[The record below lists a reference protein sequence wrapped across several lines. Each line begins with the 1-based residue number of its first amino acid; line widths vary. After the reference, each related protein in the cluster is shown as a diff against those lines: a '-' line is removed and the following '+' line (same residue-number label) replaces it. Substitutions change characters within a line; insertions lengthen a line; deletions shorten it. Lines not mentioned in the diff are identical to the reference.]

1 MTLAAETLMAVFDA
15 FQKKEG
21 VWSSTFPVSYKK
33 LHDAV
38 RKAQISFAEWD
49 PQRGLYYL
57 DLAPLGSNLVT
68 LDLLLLDFRGEHGSD
83 HYRLEWA
90 EGGVLSGVEL
100 QTHAPGPL
108 PFIQEIAEWIEP
120 DRRDLSPPLTFEAWT
135 HYLEELIP
143 QTPVI

>member
-1 MTLAAETLMAVFDA
+1 MTIAAETLLAVFDA

-21 VWSSTFPVSYKK
+21 VWSSTISVSYKK
-33 LHDAV
+33 LHDAL
-38 RKAQISFAEWD
+38 RKAKISFAEWD

-57 DLAPLGSNLVT
+57 DLAPLGSDLVT
-68 LDLLLLDFRGEHGSD
+68 LDLLLLDFRGERGSD

-90 EGGVLSGVEL
+90 EGGVLSAVEL

-120 DRRDLSPPLTFEAWT
+120 PRSELPLALTFEAWT
-135 HYLEELIP
+135 HYLEELTP
-143 QTPVI
+143 QTPVA